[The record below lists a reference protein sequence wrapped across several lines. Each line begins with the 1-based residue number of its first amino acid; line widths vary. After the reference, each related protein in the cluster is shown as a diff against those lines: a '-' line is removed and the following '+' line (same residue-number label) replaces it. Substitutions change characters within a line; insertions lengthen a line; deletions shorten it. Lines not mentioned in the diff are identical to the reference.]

1 MKITIISGGVFICLS
16 KADRMLKDSTMNCVF
31 LSARD
36 VSNAI
41 EGVDVVLHLAS
52 TTLPNGFNNNPVYGI
67 KSYPVYLSIRPNH
80 GYPYASIAGD

>member
-1 MKITIISGGVFICLS
+1 MKINIFGGGVFIGS
-16 KADRMLKDSTMNCVF
+16 TKADLLKDTTMNCVF

-41 EGVDVVLHLAS
+41 EGVDVLLHLAS